1 MENGPSTS
9 SGYWNGEWPFD
20 KLRVLEWRM
29 ENGPS
34 TSSGYWNGEME
45 NGEWRMENGEIRN

>member
-1 MENGPSTS
+1 MA
-9 SGYWNGEWPFD
+9 
-20 KLRVLEWRM
+20 LRQAQGTGM